1 MFLFDSM
8 LENAVKIG
16 RLSVTEAD
24 GTKKTF
30 GGKIPGPEVAIRFTD
45 PSTEWR
51 ILLNPE
57 LKAPEAYMDG
67 QMVVEQGT
75 IHDLSRLFFV
85 NRKNFDSG
93 AMSRFRANLAHRLR
107 FIQQYNPARRAK
119 RNASAHYDIGEDIY
133 RLFLDDDMQYSC
145 AYFPNGD
152 ETLEEAQTAKK
163 RHIAAKL
170 RIADGQRILD
180 IGCGWGGMGL
190 YLAHLADVEVLGI
203 TLSERQLAVARRR
216 AEILGVS
223 DRVRFELR
231 DYRALTE
238 KFDRIVSVGML
249 EHVGAP
255 FLKPYFQTVH
265 DRLAEG
271 GVALIHSIS
280 TMAPPS
286 GSAPFLHKYIFPG
299 GYTPALSETMTAVE
313 LSELWLLDCEIW
325 RVHYGKT
332 LAEWRR
338 RFLEKRDIAASI
350 MDERFCRMWELYLSL
365 CEATFIYGN
374 SNVFQLQLGLER
386 DVVPL
391 SRDYI
396 AAEEKRLA
404 AKEES
409 FLARVVASAH
419 AALDDPAGTPAL
431 ARGGTRLLEA
441 VK

>member
-1 MFLFDSM
+1 MLLFDSL
-8 LENAVKIG
+8 LENAVRVG
-16 RLSVTEAD
+16 RLSVTDAD
-24 GTKKTF
+24 GTTRTF
-30 GGKIPGPEVAIRFTD
+30 GGEKPGPEVAIRFTD
-45 PSTEWR
+45 PATEWR

-67 QMVVEQGT
+67 RMVVEQGT
-75 IHDLSRLFFV
+75 IEDLSRLFFV
-85 NRKNFDSG
+85 NRKGFDSSPV
-93 AMSRFRANLAHRLR
+93 SRFWANVSHRLR
-107 FIQQYNPARRAK
+107 FIQQYNPASRAR

-133 RLFLDDDMQYSC
+133 RLFLDADMQYSC
-145 AYFPNGD
+145 AYFPTGN

-170 RIADGQRILD
+170 RIGDGQRILD

-203 TLSERQLAVARRR
+203 TLSERQLAVAQRR

-223 DRVRFELR
+223 DRVKFELR
-231 DYRALTE
+231 DYRSLDE

-255 FLKPYFQTVH
+255 HLKPYFETVR
-265 DRLAEG
+265 DRLAPD

-280 TMAPPS
+280 TISPPG

-299 GYTPALSETMTAVE
+299 GYTPALSETMAAVE
-313 LSELWLLDCEIW
+313 LADLWLLDCEIW

-338 RFLEKRDIAASI
+338 RFMEKRDQVAAI
-350 MDERFCRMWELYLSL
+350 MDERFCRMWELYLSM
-365 CEATFIYGN
+365 CEGTFIYGN

-386 DVVPL
+386 DVVPIA
-391 SRDYI
+391 RDYI
-396 AAEEKRLA
+396 EAEERRLA
-404 AKEES
+404 AREKD

-419 AALDDPAGTPAL
+419 QALDMPDALPARRGTTA
-431 ARGGTRLLEA
+431 LLESA
-441 VK
+441 G